1 MESEKDFKL
10 LSPNPSL
17 LPPVHYQ
24 DRLQDVGEEG
34 AGVMVIGNVLTAGCV
49 VLQIWMV
56 TKPRSNTEKWYGVV
70 ESPRGC
76 QIVVTTTILGNMKT
90 LLRQRGG
97 Q

>member
-1 MESEKDFKL
+1 M
-10 LSPNPSL
+10 
-17 LPPVHYQ
+17 
-24 DRLQDVGEEG
+24 
-34 AGVMVIGNVLTAGCV
+34 VMINALTAGCV